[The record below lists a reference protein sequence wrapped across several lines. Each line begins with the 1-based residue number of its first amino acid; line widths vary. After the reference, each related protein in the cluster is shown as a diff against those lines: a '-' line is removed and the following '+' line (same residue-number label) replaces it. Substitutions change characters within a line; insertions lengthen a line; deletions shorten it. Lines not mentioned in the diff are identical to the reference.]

1 MLTLGLAQRGNGSLE
16 EASADFDMAL
26 KLYQEQQQTLGEAD
40 TRYERA
46 GIFLARGELDAAFDE
61 LSRAIGLVDQVMNS
75 MSMPQRRS
83 LFLRQYAELYT
94 QSAITMV
101 RLNRD
106 TAALDQLQ
114 AVAQIVGGATIVR
127 HITAYE
133 ETIPASGDDM
143 GEDEIRVNKD
153 LVKRLEQLRKKL
165 R

>member
-1 MLTLGLAQRGNGSLE
+1 
-16 EASADFDMAL
+16 
-26 KLYQEQQQTLGEAD
+26 
-40 TRYERA
+40 
-46 GIFLARGELDAAFDE
+46 
-61 LSRAIGLVDQVMNS
+61 MNT

-83 LFLRQYAELYT
+83 MFLRQYAELYT

-114 AVAQIVGGATIVR
+114 AFAQIAGAAAIVR

-133 ETIPASGDDM
+133 ETIPTSGDDM
-143 GEDEIRVNKD
+143 TEDEIRVNKD
-153 LVKRLEQLRKKL
+153 LVKRLELLRKKL